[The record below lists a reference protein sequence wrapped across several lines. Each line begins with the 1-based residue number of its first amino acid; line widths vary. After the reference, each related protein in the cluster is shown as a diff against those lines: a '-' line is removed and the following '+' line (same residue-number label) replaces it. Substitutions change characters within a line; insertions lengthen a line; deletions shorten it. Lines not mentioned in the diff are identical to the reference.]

1 MFRKKS
7 KKQKWSGGDGSEG
20 WVVRTLR
27 AFTYAQ
33 YMSSWESEGDEFFSR
48 NYKLYTN
55 KRQYYSNTLLKGKF
69 YLSLFQNL

>member
-1 MFRKKS
+1 MVSICQVGKVK
-7 KKQKWSGGDGSEG
+7 
-20 WVVRTLR
+20 V
-27 AFTYAQ
+27 
-33 YMSSWESEGDEFFSR
+33 MNFST